1 MEMTGGKSLGTE
13 KIAEFKTGKWD
24 RNRKIGS
31 GGWIRTNDLR
41 VVGSKCIHQ
50 R

>member
-1 MEMTGGKSLGTE
+1 MEMTGGNSMVARTA
-13 KIAEFKTGKWD
+13 AEFKTGKWD

-41 VVGSKCIHQ
+41 VVGPTNFHC
-50 R
+50 